1 MNINQNLEKRMK
13 KQFQRYIEDLNK
25 TKSQKQVKIY
35 FKIHSLV
42 HIRWV
47 MAFFRGYM
55 EFKKQTE
62 NIR

>member
-1 MNINQNLEKRMK
+1 MK